1 MSTEV
6 APPPPA
12 IAPAEPSTFRKAMRQ
27 KRFTVGLGITLL
39 LVLFAI
45 FAPVFAPYGENEVTG
60 PPYSKVG
67 FLGTD
72 YLGHDVLTRVM
83 YGGQEILVIAVF
95 GTLLGMVLGIA
106 IGVVAAYGGGWWDEV
121 IMRFND
127 VVLAFPQ
134 ILLALL
140 VLTAIEQPT
149 AWILIALVG
158 ISHAPR
164 VARLARGVALGIVSR
179 DFVIAAEALGEKRS
193 RVILAEVLPNMNAPL
208 LAEAR
213 AAADLLDRAGRLPRL
228 PGLLRRPR
236 CGQLGPDDPGE
247 PPGTV
252 DPALG
257 CPRPGDRHRDLL
269 HRHEPDGRRH
279 RPSSAAGRR
288 LMTATENAAPR
299 GGLVVQDLGVDL
311 TGKDVDVVDDID
323 LVLKPGE
330 VVGLV
335 GESGSGK
342 TTVGTS
348 LLNYSR
354 AGAFI
359 SSGKVLLEGRDV
371 LGMTWQE
378 VRKIRGE
385 EIAYVPQDPA
395 SALNP
400 AIRIGKQIVELMQLR
415 NIGTAE
421 SRMQGAR
428 DGLEE
433 VGLPSDDE
441 FLSRYAHQL
450 SGGQVQRVAL
460 AMAFL
465 PKPKV
470 LVLDE
475 PTTGLDVTTQAMVL
489 ETMAEL
495 CRTHGV
501 SALYVTHD
509 LAVVANIADRV
520 AVMYAGQIVELGPRD
535 AMFKNPS
542 HPYTRALLDS
552 IPHLSQ
558 ARALTGIPGRTP
570 APGARPSGCRFHDR
584 CAFVIDACK
593 ESVPELQPVA
603 AEHEVR
609 CIRANEIGTWDI
621 SRGTVPD
628 ADPDKPREVILS
640 VDHLSVYYGSK
651 QVVYDVSF
659 DLAKA
664 EVVALVGE
672 SGSGKTTISRS
683 VGGLHKDW
691 TGTITFDGDE
701 LSKSARQRDAV
712 NRKRLQYIFQ
722 NPYLSLN
729 PRLTIEQIV
738 KRPMELFGIAKGKE
752 ATDRVVDLLDQ
763 VALGPRML
771 KYQASR
777 LSGGERQRVAIARA
791 LAAEPDVL
799 ICDEIT
805 SALDVSVQGSIVA
818 LLEGLRQQRGIS
830 MLFVTH
836 NLALVRSIAARVE
849 ILQAGKVVEAGS
861 VVTVMETPREE
872 YTRNLL
878 SKSPRID

>member
-1 MSTEV
+1 
-6 APPPPA
+6 
-12 IAPAEPSTFRKAMRQ
+12 
-27 KRFTVGLGITLL
+27 
-39 LVLFAI
+39 
-45 FAPVFAPYGENEVTG
+45 
-60 PPYSKVG
+60 
-67 FLGTD
+67 
-72 YLGHDVLTRVM
+72 
-83 YGGQEILVIAVF
+83 
-95 GTLLGMVLGIA
+95 
-106 IGVVAAYGGGWWDEV
+106 
-121 IMRFND
+121 
-127 VVLAFPQ
+127 
-134 ILLALL
+134 
-140 VLTAIEQPT
+140 
-149 AWILIALVG
+149 
-158 ISHAPR
+158 
-164 VARLARGVALGIVSR
+164 
-179 DFVIAAEALGEKRS
+179 
-193 RVILAEVLPNMNAPL
+193 
-208 LAEAR
+208 
-213 AAADLLDRAGRLPRL
+213 
-228 PGLLRRPR
+228 
-236 CGQLGPDDPGE
+236 
-247 PPGTV
+247 
-252 DPALG
+252 
-257 CPRPGDRHRDLL
+257 
-269 HRHEPDGRRH
+269 
-279 RPSSAAGRR
+279 
-288 LMTATENAAPR
+288 MTATSRDAQAEKAPT
-299 GGLVVQDLGVDL
+299 GGLVVEDLGVML

-348 LLNYSR
+348 LLGYAR
-354 AGAFI
+354 AGAII
-359 SSGKVLLEGRDV
+359 SSGKVLIEGRDV
-371 LGMTWQE
+371 LDMPWQE
-378 VRKIRGE
+378 VRQLRGE

-400 AIRIGKQIVELMQLR
+400 AIRIGKQIVELLTLR

-421 SRMQGAR
+421 SRLQGAR
-428 DGLEE
+428 DGLAE
-433 VGLPSDDE
+433 VGLPNDDE

-489 ETMAEL
+489 DTMAQL
-495 CRTHGV
+495 CRSHGV

-520 AVMYAGQIVELGPRD
+520 AVMYAGQIVELGPKE
-535 AMFKNPS
+535 AMFKKPA

-570 APGARPSGCRFHDR
+570 APGARPHGCRFHDR
-584 CAFVIDACK
+584 CSFVVDACK
-593 ESVPELQPVA
+593 QSVPELRPIA
-603 AEHEVR
+603 PSHAVR
-609 CIRANEIGTWDI
+609 CIRAEEIGTWDI

-628 ADPDKPREVILS
+628 ADPDKLREVILS
-640 VDHLSVYYGSK
+640 VEGLNVFYGRK
-651 QVVYDVSF
+651 KVVHDVSF

-691 TGTITFDGDE
+691 TGTINFEGDS
-701 LSKSARQRDAV
+701 LAKSARQRSAV

-738 KRPMELFGIAKGKE
+738 KRPMELFGIASGKE

-818 LLEGLRQQRGIS
+818 LLEGLRQERGIS

-849 ILQAGKVVEAGS
+849 ILQAGRVVEAGS
-861 VVTVMETPREE
+861 VVNVMEEPREE